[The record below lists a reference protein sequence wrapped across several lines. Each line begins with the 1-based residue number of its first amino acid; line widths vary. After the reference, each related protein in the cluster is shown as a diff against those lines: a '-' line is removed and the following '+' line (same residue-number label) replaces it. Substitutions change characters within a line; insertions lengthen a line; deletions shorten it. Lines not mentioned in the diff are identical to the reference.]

1 MNYLVRHLPYHLLHL
16 LHSLHLP
23 HHPTFSTHPIPY
35 QVWRASSD
43 DHADLST
50 RILQSNPIL
59 EATGNAKTVRTN
71 DSNPTP
77 YYMVLLTVAL
87 LTKVRNN
94 NSSRFGKYVAMTF
107 DEKSQLQGAEVQTF
121 LYLLW
126 LLLYLLWLLGAEVQ
140 TFLLEKS
147 RVVSTTAAG

>member
-1 MNYLVRHLPYHLLHL
+1 M
-16 LHSLHLP
+16 
-23 HHPTFSTHPIPY
+23 
-35 QVWRASSD
+35 WRASSD

-59 EATGNAKTVRTN
+59 EATGNAKTVRSN

-147 RVVSTTAAG
+147 RVVSTTASG

>member
-1 MNYLVRHLPYHLLHL
+1 M
-16 LHSLHLP
+16 
-23 HHPTFSTHPIPY
+23 
-35 QVWRASSD
+35 WRASSD

-59 EATGNAKTVRTN
+59 EATGNAKTVRSN

-77 YYMVLLTVAL
+77 YYTYSTSLTMALLTAAL

-147 RVVSTTAAG
+147 RVVSTTASG

>member
-16 LHSLHLP
+16 LHSPHLLHP
-23 HHPTFSTHPIPY
+23 PYTY

-59 EATGNAKTVRTN
+59 EATGNAKTVRSN